1 MATVYER
8 VQLFNPDHI
17 IYIADL
23 RQQLHFLQFF
33 RAISKTGIIKLDM
46 LEFHGFG
53 TVNDISGQPLK
64 TREGNTPKLE
74 DLLNDVKD
82 ILIENKEILEV
93 AKDEDVDKIVN
104 SVIKFADLQ
113 NNRERDYIMDLDRF
127 SKIDGKT
134 GPYILYSYLRI
145 KKLIDDFEN
154 FSINKINTISYN
166 ESERKLKLQLIKLE
180 INFLKSFK
188 ERKPNFIAEYIYDL
202 CCNLNSFY
210 EMNRFNDVNNESKLG
225 SWLFEMKLS
234 LKILKEML
242 RLLVIDIPS
251 KM

>member
-1 MATVYER
+1 
-8 VQLFNPDHI
+8 
-17 IYIADL
+17 
-23 RQQLHFLQFF
+23 
-33 RAISKTGIIKLDM
+33 
-46 LEFHGFG
+46 
-53 TVNDISGQPLK
+53 
-64 TREGNTPKLE
+64 PKLE

-210 EMNRFNDVNNESKLG
+210 EINRFNDVNNESKLG

-242 RLLVIDIPS
+242 KLLVIDIPS